1 MKIKGEYITLQN
13 YLKYNDYISSGAE
26 SKVYLLNNKV
36 YVNKILET
44 RRGKKCYPGD
54 EIEINGNIDVIE

>member
-1 MKIKGEYITLQN
+1 MKIKGDYITLQN

-36 YVNKILET
+36 YLNGDLEQ

-54 EIEINGNIDVIE
+54 VIEINGHRDVIE